1 MVKVTTNR
9 NVDSGR
15 STTGWQNTGEPSPWP
30 PRVPSVTVRPRG
42 GEFTL
47 ILAGVLEYFSQ
58 GFARVPCL
66 STLGPL
72 RADIPPVPR
81 FLLRD
86 HAMSRFVRG
95 AWLPRSS
102 GKQV

>member
-47 ILAGVLEYFSQ
+47 ILAGVPEYFSQ

-66 STLGPL
+66 STLGPPTCPAFSFKESRNVAL
-72 RADIPPVPR
+72 RAWGLAPT
-81 FLLRD
+81 
-86 HAMSRFVRG
+86 
-95 AWLPRSS
+95 
-102 GKQV
+102 